1 MKLFRINYIV
11 ILSTL
16 LSLIT
21 IFSFSIVDRSC
32 TSNFYGIFSIWLANS
47 TEFHEYLFF
56 LYGFLI
62 NFFILF
68 FLYLIILLLF
78 KRKLSNK
85 WFFIL
90 TIALASIFV
99 HFAFKTNIRIH
110 VDPRNT
116 VPKEFL
122 TGIVDKKITF
132 VLINKDI
139 QCPN

>member
-1 MKLFRINYIV
+1 MIKKIFLSV
-11 ILSTL
+11 I

-32 TSNFYGIFSIWLANS
+32 AINFYGIFSIWLTES
-47 TEFHEYLFF
+47 TGFHEYLFF

-68 FLYLIILLLF
+68 IMYFIILLLF
-78 KRKLSNK
+78 NWKISNK
-85 WFFIL
+85 WFFVLI
-90 TIALASIFV
+90 IALISLYV

-110 VDPRNT
+110 VDQRNT

-122 TGIVDKKITF
+122 IDIIDKKITF
-132 VLINKDI
+132 LLINKDVK
-139 QCPN
+139 CSD